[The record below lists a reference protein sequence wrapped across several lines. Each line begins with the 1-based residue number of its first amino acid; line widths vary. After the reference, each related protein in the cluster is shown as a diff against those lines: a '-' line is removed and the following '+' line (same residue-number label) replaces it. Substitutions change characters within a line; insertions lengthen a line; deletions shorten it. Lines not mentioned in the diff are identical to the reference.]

1 MEIQIT
7 KHCYLPPKVQTVEFL
22 VEGGFNSF
30 ARLSLFVEG
39 GFNSFARLSLLDLED
54 SGTGE
59 SYVESANSGE
69 GFFGGT
75 GNYGTGTESYQTDY
89 NNPWQW

>member
-7 KHCYLPPKVQTVEFL
+7 KHCYLPPKVQTVELL
-22 VEGGFNSF
+22 VEGGFK
-30 ARLSLFVEG
+30 
-39 GFNSFARLSLLDLED
+39 SFARLSLLDLED

-59 SYVESANSGE
+59 SYVESSNSGE

-75 GNYGTGTESYQTDY
+75 GNYGTGTETYQTDY

>member
-1 MEIQIT
+1 MDIQIS
-7 KHCYLPPKVQTVEFL
+7 KHCYMPPKVQTVEFL

-30 ARLSLFVEG
+30 AQ
-39 GFNSFARLSLLDLED
+39 LSLLDLED